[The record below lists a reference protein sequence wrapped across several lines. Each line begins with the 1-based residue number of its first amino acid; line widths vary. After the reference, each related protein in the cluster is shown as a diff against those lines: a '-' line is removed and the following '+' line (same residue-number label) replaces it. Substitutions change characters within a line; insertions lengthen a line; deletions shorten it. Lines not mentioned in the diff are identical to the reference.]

1 MITTVYKHIAWAR
14 HVARMETGEV
24 RIRFFAEQPQG
35 ERPFGR
41 SMYRWEYNIKVYLKK
56 IEWGVDW
63 IDVAQDRQVA
73 GFLEY
78 GKEP

>member
-1 MITTVYKHIAWAR
+1 
-14 HVARMETGEV
+14 METGEV
-24 RIRFFAEQPQG
+24 RIRLFAEQPQE

-41 SMYRWEYNIKVYLKK
+41 SMYRWEYNIKVYLQK
-56 IEWGVDW
+56 IEWDVDW
-63 IDVAQDRQVA
+63 IDVAQERQVA